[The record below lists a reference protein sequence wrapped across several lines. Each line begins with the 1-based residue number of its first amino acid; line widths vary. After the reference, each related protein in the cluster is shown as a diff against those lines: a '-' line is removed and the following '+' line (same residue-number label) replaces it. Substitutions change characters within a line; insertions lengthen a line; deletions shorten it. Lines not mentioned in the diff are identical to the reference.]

1 MPRRT
6 TPSAFRRRAAES
18 AGAIAGTVAIV
29 GFPNVGKSTLVNR
42 LTQTRAAVV
51 HETPGV
57 TRDRKELLCEWN
69 GTWFRLIDTGG
80 IDAEDRG
87 PFGPQVAAQ
96 ARAAVDE
103 ADLVL
108 MIVDARAGVTPGDEE
123 LAAILRAADTPV
135 LVLANKIDDP
145 RRDLEAVEFH
155 RLGLG
160 DPLPLSALHGHGTGD
175 LLDEIVAR
183 LPGGDEAA
191 IGEEVVRV
199 AILGRPNVGK
209 SSLLNALLG
218 RERVIVSEQPG
229 TTRDAIDTVLQRGE
243 SRFVLVDTAGLR
255 RKRRQREGI
264 EYYSEL
270 RALEAAERADVALV
284 LVDASDGVVE
294 QDLAVADVARKA
306 GCSTLVVLAK
316 WDVTTIDL
324 QETKGMLHRR
334 LRQRPPVIA
343 ISAKTGRG
351 LERLLD
357 HVQALF
363 AKHAGRVATP
373 ALNRAL
379 AELREARPGPAA
391 RGRRLRMLYGTQ
403 VSTRPPRFRIFVN
416 DPRLV
421 TRDWGYWVENELR
434 KRLGLEGVP
443 VSIDF
448 VKSE

>member
-1 MPRRT
+1 MSRRT
-6 TPSAFRRRAAES
+6 TPSAFRRKAAES

-191 IGEEVVRV
+191 IGEEAVRV

-255 RKRRQREGI
+255 RKRRQRQGI